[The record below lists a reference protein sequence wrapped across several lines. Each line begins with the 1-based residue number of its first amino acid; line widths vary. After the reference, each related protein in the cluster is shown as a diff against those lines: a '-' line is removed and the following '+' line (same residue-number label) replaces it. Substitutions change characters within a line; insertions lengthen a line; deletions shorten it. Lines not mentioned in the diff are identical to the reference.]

1 MPFSKSEMQE
11 QLLTFMS
18 QFGEEVA
25 ALYGCRDSV
34 WKEQEAIEKS
44 PMWYAVSDMYDY
56 GVAGIPTGGDLV
68 PGGSINGANAHI
80 EMFFRGLDTPHMR
93 TYLEE
98 TEVALPRL
106 AMLSVQ
112 SAVARIV
119 LDGGDRYTDFGA
131 REYGIGKGDYGYL
144 TLAEVALLANM
155 DERSVRNAANPKLP
169 DPLKTEQIG
178 KRSLVTPE
186 EARRW
191 LAGRKGFIPTRAC
204 EVHVTQR
211 PPEFDLELAPELV
224 EAIER
229 EAKKAGL
236 SFNAYFKKV
245 LLRTYKEL
253 SE

>member
-1 MPFSKSEMQE
+1 MSFSKYAMQE
-11 QLLTFMS
+11 ELLAFLS
-18 QFGEEVA
+18 LFGKGVA
-25 ALYGCRDSV
+25 ALYGVHDYA
-34 WKEQEAIEKS
+34 WTEKEAIEHS
-44 PMWYAVSDMYDY
+44 PVWEAVSEMYDY
-56 GVAGIPTGGDLV
+56 GMEGIPTGDLV
-68 PGGSINGANAHI
+68 PGGRIIGLHAHV
-80 EMFFRGLDTPHMR
+80 EVFFHGLDTPNMKA
-93 TYLEE
+93 YLEQDE
-98 TEVALPRL
+98 NTLPRL
-106 AMLSVQ
+106 AMLTVQ
-112 SAVARIV
+112 SAVARMV
-119 LDGGDRYTDFGA
+119 LDGGRRCSDFGA
-131 REYGIGKGDYGYL
+131 NQYGVVNGDYGYL

-155 DERSVRNAANPKLP
+155 DERSVRNAANPKLS

-211 PPEFDLELAPELV
+211 PPEFDLQLAPELV

>member
-1 MPFSKSEMQE
+1 MSFSKYAMQE
-11 QLLTFMS
+11 ELLAFLS
-18 QFGEEVA
+18 LFGKGVA
-25 ALYGCRDSV
+25 ALYGVHDYA
-34 WKEQEAIEKS
+34 WTEKEAIEHS
-44 PMWYAVSDMYDY
+44 PVWEAVSEMYDY
-56 GVAGIPTGGDLV
+56 GMEGIPTGDLV
-68 PGGSINGANAHI
+68 PGGRIIGLHAHV
-80 EMFFRGLDTPHMR
+80 EVFFHGLDTPNMKA
-93 TYLEE
+93 YLEQDE
-98 TEVALPRL
+98 NTLPRL
-106 AMLSVQ
+106 AMLTVQ
-112 SAVARIV
+112 SAVARMV
-119 LDGGDRYTDFGA
+119 LDGGRRCSDFGA
-131 REYGIGKGDYGYL
+131 NQYGVVNGDYGYL

-155 DERSVRNAANPKLP
+155 DERSVRNAANPKLS

-191 LAGRKGFIPTRAC
+191 LAGRKGFIPTRPC

-211 PPEFDLELAPELV
+211 PPEFDLQLAPELV